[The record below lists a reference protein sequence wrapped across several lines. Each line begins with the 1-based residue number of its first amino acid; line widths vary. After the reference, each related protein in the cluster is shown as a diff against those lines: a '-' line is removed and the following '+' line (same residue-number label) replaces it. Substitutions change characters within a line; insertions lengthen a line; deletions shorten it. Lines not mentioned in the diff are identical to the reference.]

1 MPDAGISTPS
11 VARTLAAINLNLRLL
26 GAIARTGVQFLL
38 HEIRD
43 PLRSIVPRDMAVDA
57 FARALDDRDV
67 AGLRNVGRRGHDGES
82 DRLKE
87 GAIVLGRNRVS
98 RAVHASRFKGNPDVF
113 GADALAERRQRSA
126 VKGCDELVPI
136 EGHGPSRRNFGPQSY
151 IALGKKRRR
160 ASRAAHTARPRR
172 IVARQ
177 KSYARAPNRIYHPR
191 ALLTEGRQPVTFG

>member
-57 FARALDDRDV
+57 FARTLDDRDV
-67 AGLRNVGRRGHDGES
+67 AGMRNVGRRGHDGES
-82 DRLKE
+82 DLLEE

-98 RAVHASRFKGNPDVF
+98 RAVHASRFKGNPDVL
-113 GADALAERRQRSA
+113 GADTLAEWRQRRA
-126 VKGCDELVPI
+126 VKRCDEFVPI
-136 EGHGPSRRNFGPQSY
+136 EGHGP
-151 IALGKKRRR
+151 
-160 ASRAAHTARPRR
+160 PRR
-172 IVARQ
+172 EFRSAIPPCAWKEGEAR
-177 KSYARAPNRIYHPR
+177 SI
-191 ALLTEGRQPVTFG
+191 QPPTDGKE